1 MLPTFSVTEP
11 RVRPLLVHPLCGSRL
26 SVLYR
31 TLAENGGVAPAHWHR
46 LALMLASCLIREP
59 FCCLEDLRFRSHRS
73 VLCDGPPPVFIVGHW
88 RSGTTLLHNLMSR
101 DQRFAFPRQVEAF
114 GPFDFFPSPTTRLQR
129 ALITA
134 LLPETRPM
142 DDMRMGPD
150 LPQEEEIAL
159 AAMGALSFFNCFY
172 FPKEIQRVFDRA
184 VMFEGCTT
192 KEIERWQSSFRFF
205 LEKLATL
212 RRDRQ
217 LLLKNPANSARIA
230 TIRRMFPGAKF
241 VHIMRHP
248 MMVFTSTC
256 KLYRE
261 MLPRVALQH
270 YDLNNVGSLVLE
282 TYPRLMDR
290 LLGDWKSLPAK
301 SCVTIRYEEL
311 VSAPLDVMALIY
323 EKVGLSGF
331 GSAHNQ
337 MAQYLREH
345 PIRASG
351 TQLPD
356 QETERSIRE
365 HWKHQFEA
373 LGYDPKSLKFSES
386 D

>member
-1 MLPTFSVTEP
+1 M
-11 RVRPLLVHPLCGSRL
+11 
-26 SVLYR
+26 YR

-46 LALMLASCLIREP
+46 LALMLASCLIRGP
-59 FCCLEDLRFRSHRS
+59 FCFLEDLRFRSHQS
-73 VLCDGPPPVFIVGHW
+73 VLRDGQPPVFIVGHW

-101 DQRFAFPRQVEAF
+101 DRRFAFPRQVEAF
-114 GPFDFFPSPTTRLQR
+114 GPFDFFPSPTTSLQHT
-129 ALITA
+129 LITA

-142 DDMRMGPD
+142 DDMRMDPD

-172 FPKEIQRVFDRA
+172 FPKEIERTFNRA

-205 LEKLATL
+205 LEKIATL
-212 RRDRQ
+212 RPDRQ

-230 TIRRMFPGAKF
+230 MIRRMFPGAKF

-248 MMVFTSTC
+248 MIVFASTC

-270 YDLNNVGSLVLE
+270 YDLKNVGRLVLE
-282 TYPRLMDR
+282 TYPKLMDR

-301 SCVTIRYEEL
+301 DCVTLRYEEL
-311 VSAPLDVMALIY
+311 VSAPLDVMALTY
-323 EKVGLSGF
+323 EKAGLGGF
-331 GSAHNQ
+331 ASASDQ

-356 QETERSIRE
+356 KETKRSISER
-365 HWKHQFEA
+365 WKHQFDV
-373 LGYDPKSLKFSES
+373 LGYDPRSLKFSQS